1 MEGLMFG
8 LVFGTLGLIL
18 VLANIMYKEFK
29 EK

>member
-18 VLANIMYKEFK
+18 VLANIIYKEFK
-29 EK
+29 E